1 MSFFIGAFLDK
12 LINHHNAISGASI
25 VFIWAIPLIFFLLLL
40 AIHKLKITSKLT
52 IFLFPSSMGALC
64 GLALGG
70 LSLFAEEA
78 MPAFSLMIFGVGIII
93 GTIAGFLFLY
103 SLDKNTIEN
112 EISHK
117 WMLILSIA
125 MPFIFYCI
133 HHVYNYMVFNR
144 VENIAQIVLNLIG
157 TLFGILFL
165 ILIRNNSKIWKWKI
179 LAIFSVLFSI
189 FIFLG
194 GLGGYLM
201 NERMKQLPDCIGNT
215 TENCIFRDL
224 E

>member
-1 MSFFIGAFLDK
+1 
-12 LINHHNAISGASI
+12 
-25 VFIWAIPLIFFLLLL
+25 
-40 AIHKLKITSKLT
+40 
-52 IFLFPSSMGALC
+52 
-64 GLALGG
+64 
-70 LSLFAEEA
+70 
-78 MPAFSLMIFGVGIII
+78 
-93 GTIAGFLFLY
+93 
-103 SLDKNTIEN
+103 
-112 EISHK
+112 
-117 WMLILSIA
+117 
-125 MPFIFYCI
+125 
-133 HHVYNYMVFNR
+133 MVFNR